1 MNMRIWKSSTQM
13 QMPRL
18 PFRKMVV
25 DNGASG
31 GKQHG
36 HREQRGNNT

>member
-1 MNMRIWKSSTQM
+1 MIMRIRKSYTQV

-25 DNGASG
+25 DNGASS
-31 GKQHG
+31 GKQHC